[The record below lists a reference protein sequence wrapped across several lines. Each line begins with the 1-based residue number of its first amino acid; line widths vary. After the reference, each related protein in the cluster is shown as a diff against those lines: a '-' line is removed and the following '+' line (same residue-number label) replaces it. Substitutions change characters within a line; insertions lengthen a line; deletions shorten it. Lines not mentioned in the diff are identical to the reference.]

1 MILNIVFFVLC
12 FVFLICTVVYS
23 AKTESNLSD
32 VDCAS
37 AKFASDLL
45 EGVNSDSFFVGF
57 NPLIQIL

>member
-1 MILNIVFFVLC
+1 MIINIVLFFFC

-23 AKTESNLSD
+23 ARTESYLGE

-45 EGVNSDSFFVGF
+45 EGENTDIFFIGF
-57 NPLIQIL
+57 NPLIEIL